1 MMMMMITTQVNVK
14 IISKVM
20 QQCNNAT
27 DIQNGGAKWFMQ
39 LIVCKIN
46 IFLYSINRII
56 HNYCTTYT
64 ALNYCTT
71 AQYVSTEIS
80 TVAIINLWVI
90 IFRFNQAFCY
100 FKLCIF
106 VYILLGF

>member
-56 HNYCTTYT
+56 HNYCTT
-64 ALNYCTT
+64 
-71 AQYVSTEIS
+71 AQYVSIEIS

-90 IFRFNQAFCY
+90 ILDSIKLSVILNYVYLFTY
-100 FKLCIF
+100 FWDSNYRDSLQTE
-106 VYILLGF
+106 